1 MTLGG
6 DAAGP
11 RGTAGRDLLEVTG
24 SVPGLRTRV
33 NCFVRK
39 GVKELVRPA
48 ACEEVA
54 RFGSTLDLI
63 KAKLAVE
70 SLQSNLKDVALEL
83 SHGRSPT
90 ELSVLLSDYINLA
103 LEELGSA
110 SISIER

>member
-1 MTLGG
+1 MSGTSLSSSLGYLN
-6 DAAGP
+6 
-11 RGTAGRDLLEVTG
+11 RLLE
-24 SVPGLRTRV
+24 PYIHLA
-33 NCFVRK
+33 F
-39 GVKELVRPA
+39 
-48 ACEEVA
+48 EEVA